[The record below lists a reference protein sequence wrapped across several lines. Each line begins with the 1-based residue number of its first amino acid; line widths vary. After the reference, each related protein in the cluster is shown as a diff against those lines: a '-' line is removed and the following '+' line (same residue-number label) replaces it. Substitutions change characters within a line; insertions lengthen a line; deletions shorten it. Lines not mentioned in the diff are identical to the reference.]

1 MPAILIAQIIKV
13 KYLPTFINIMF
24 SFIYSGW
31 KFNSASILK
40 KNANTSYLFD
50 PDIILN
56 DLHVASHLIQ
66 QL

>member
-31 KFNSASILK
+31 EFNSASIL